1 MTLNYKTVCNRSF
14 FQHDR
19 SPIASLVDL
28 RVLCV
33 SFRQMTQDFD
43 LRQWTNQLMPGQFR
57 HLFDHLPGTLFFAKD
72 REGRLMAGNPAF
84 VKRCGFQSEN
94 QITGLTDHMIF
105 PSKLAEKYSRD
116 DERVMS
122 TGKPMLGLIELFP
135 NRDGKPEWF
144 ITDKLPLIAIDGS
157 VCGLCGTVRSYE
169 AQRAAMLPYL
179 ELAAVADHLKT
190 CFREKLDLPALA
202 KMAKM
207 SVRQFERK
215 FRATFQMT
223 PRDYLIR
230 MRLIAACE
238 LLARTNQPLTTI
250 AHECGFYDHSD
261 FARQFRRHM
270 GQTASQ
276 YRNEHRSKA
285 SVPLLHAETAKSRD
299 MKNL

>member
-1 MTLNYKTVCNRSF
+1 MSIDA
-14 FQHDR
+14 Q
-19 SPIASLVDL
+19 
-28 RVLCV
+28 
-33 SFRQMTQDFD
+33 RQE
-43 LRQWTNQLMPGQFR
+43 WNSNLMPGQFR

-72 REGRLMAGNPAF
+72 RDGRIMAANPAF
-84 VKRCGFQSEN
+84 VKSCGYQTEDE
-94 QITGLTDHMIF
+94 IIGLTDDRIF
-105 PSKLAEKYSRD
+105 PSRLAGKYRKD
-116 DERVMS
+116 DERLLQS
-122 TGKPMLGLIELFP
+122 GKPMLGLIELFP

-144 ITDKLPLIAIDGS
+144 LTDKLPLIDRAGR

-190 CFREKLDLPALA
+190 RFREKLDLPALA
-202 KMAKM
+202 EMAGM

-223 PRDYLIR
+223 PRDYMIR
-230 MRLIAACE
+230 MRLIAACG
-238 LLARTNQPLTTI
+238 LLARSNQPLTAI

-276 YRNEHRSKA
+276 YRAEHRKTA
-285 SVPLLHAETAKSRD
+285 RVPGL
-299 MKNL
+299 

>member
-1 MTLNYKTVCNRSF
+1 MTPEEQR
-14 FQHDR
+14 
-19 SPIASLVDL
+19 
-28 RVLCV
+28 
-33 SFRQMTQDFD
+33 TQWNSA
-43 LRQWTNQLMPGQFR
+43 LAPGQFR

-84 VKRCGFQSEN
+84 VKRCGFHSEEE
-94 QITGLTDHMIF
+94 IVGLTDDMIF
-105 PSKLAEKYSRD
+105 PARLAEKYRRD

-122 TGKPMLGLIELFP
+122 TGTPLLGLIELFP
-135 NRDGKPEWF
+135 NRDGNPEWF
-144 ITDKLPLIAIDGS
+144 LTDKLPLADRAGRT
-157 VCGLCGTVRSYE
+157 CGLCGTVRSYE

-190 CFREKLDLPALA
+190 RFREKLDLPGLA
-202 KMAKM
+202 EMAGM

-230 MRLIAACE
+230 MRLIAACGW
-238 LLARTNQPLTTI
+238 LARGNQPLTQI
-250 AHECGFYDHSD
+250 ALECGFYDHSD

-276 YRNEHRSKA
+276 YREQHRAKGT
-285 SVPLLHAETAKSRD
+285 VPEIRSPEEGE
-299 MKNL
+299 